1 MDSTNELKSLN
12 EMISLIL
19 FSHVPRT
26 SRDIFRRFPFFS
38 FPIFYILI
46 NACFLS
52 NGHFY
57 EINLEKSGWAED
69 MEVSPGI
76 ISLLLDSSSCSRFNG
91 AGYLL
96 FLEFLPRARR
106 VSNFAFAFTFSLGFA
121 FASKILHPA
130 ARVGSIQACEKEK
143 PTAREREE
151 PYEERHNRVLS
162 LLLSLSS
169 LFVSHSAGRGTDP
182 EAKARPWVRASIPW
196 KGNSRHPVRPNSSSR
211 ILSIERERER
221 EREREGKKKK
231 TFAGDPSNRYEEK
244 NGCYVARSISL
255 LMGDDFFARALALSP
270 RYSDSPCRCCY
281 LSTIEILT
289 HPVSLT
295 FNARSQFR
303 GFLATFRVCRKARR
317 RSVSFHVLVEMKREH
332 FKRKERFFTLR
343 RCNYIWRSLWRF

>member
-162 LLLSLSS
+162 LSLLSSFRTLQAVAPT
-169 LFVSHSAGRGTDP
+169 LKPRQDLEF
-182 EAKARPWVRASIPW
+182 ARQS
-196 KGNSRHPVRPNSSSR
+196 
-211 ILSIERERER
+211 RERETQDTPSDQIPPR
-221 EREREGKKKK
+221 EFSR
-231 TFAGDPSNRYEEK
+231 
-244 NGCYVARSISL
+244 
-255 LMGDDFFARALALSP
+255 
-270 RYSDSPCRCCY
+270 
-281 LSTIEILT
+281 
-289 HPVSLT
+289 
-295 FNARSQFR
+295 
-303 GFLATFRVCRKARR
+303 
-317 RSVSFHVLVEMKREH
+317 
-332 FKRKERFFTLR
+332 
-343 RCNYIWRSLWRF
+343 